1 MDRVRSTFCSVV
13 ALVVLGGGLGFSQHV
28 YWAKRYCGSTQAMT
42 DWSYAITVD
51 AAKNVYVTGGS
62 WAPVTGIDFGT
73 LKYDQHGT
81 LLWSQM
87 FNDPNAN
94 GADYAYD
101 LAVDGSGNVFVTGCY
116 WHDIG
121 GTKTFDYGT
130 VKYDASGVF
139 RWIKYY
145 NSPVAGMPDEPHA
158 IGLDVSGYVYVT
170 GQSPGIGTSND
181 FLTIKYDPA
190 TTNQGEVWTARYDN
204 VSDHDIAEDLAVR
217 GAFVYVTG
225 SSVASGTYEDYAT
238 IKYRCSD
245 GGVEPNWPKR
255 YEGPGHDRPV
265 GVRVDANDNVY
276 VTGYCMAS
284 TSYIHTVVYY
294 TDNTEWHASW
304 DGGGYAY
311 DLEVDGAGN
320 IYIAGGGAVGNQA
333 FVLKYTPPNTTPVWV
348 RTYAGPDGLGG
359 EFLDLA
365 LDGVGNIVVTGRVT
379 RNIPTENTDIPLVK
393 YDAAGSLLW
402 ETFYSGPENAP
413 DRGVALTVDG
423 EGSVLVTGNTRTAST
438 AEDYITAK
446 YASDMLSD
454 DAECTAFNWG
464 RHLLRE
470 PLTGQLHLVY
480 HTSSGP
486 CYTSSYDGLAWD
498 PVQVLDYSGKYP
510 SVGIIPNMMEDFDP
524 CLVYVDQDNK
534 VKYRWFNRST
544 GLWEGS
550 VLRNNTGGY
559 NGPPSV
565 ATTGDGFV
573 YVVVPVRNMPKQ
585 APAFS
590 LVKFYSF
597 FYDGSG
603 LDSFDLDWIG
613 NNTAIWDPC
622 ITYDADYNLHV
633 VWRKSNEIIYRMRDV
648 VGGTWTTPFNVSSHP
663 RPDFTPFVETYS
675 TWLSAVWCKE
685 QTSGQQN
692 SREIYRR
699 RKNLASGTWPLP
711 ASSYSESPGLP
722 SESPVNASEDVSVWC
737 ENELTGN
744 DFDVKYRSDTHGFG
758 WVTQLTPKEYYC
770 HSQIQ
775 RDWTPWF
782 LYTALTEGNSVP
794 YRVKTYRN
802 QLGTFSPSPFY
813 AVQTGES
820 LQSPFCLKRD
830 GALRYSGYKV
840 DHGTNEIGYKLH
852 FLDPVYPVH
861 VLKGTLYFEGTGQK
875 THQLLVNNVEKLS
888 AKVNAGQPYPFELS
902 IPRELYQADHRITLT
917 LRSTTGTGVYLAA
930 LEVIRSI
937 EGKSVGS
944 GRGVQSTQTEQLG
957 QTAYLRLRPNP
968 AATGTVISYS
978 VLGAGRV
985 SLKVFD
991 PIGRLVRV
999 FGGLPNRPTSITWDG
1014 CDQTGVRVAKGVY
1027 FIELVSGKDVRTE
1040 KLVITR

>member
-1 MDRVRSTFCSVV
+1 MNRVRSTFCSVV

-28 YWAKRYCGSTQAMT
+28 YWAKRYFVSGVGNI
-42 DWSYAITVD
+42 DWPYAIAVD
-51 AAKNVYVTGGS
+51 GAKNIYVTGGS
-62 WAPVTGIDFGT
+62 CGQTTSIDYAT
-73 LKYDQHGT
+73 LKYDQNGT
-81 LLWSQM
+81 LLWAQR

-101 LAVDGSGNVFVTGCY
+101 LAVDGSGNVYVTGSY
-116 WHDIG
+116 LHDIS
-121 GTKTFDYGT
+121 GTRTFDYGT
-130 VKYDASGVF
+130 VKYDAAGTFQWV
-139 RWIKYY
+139 KYY
-145 NSPVAGMPDEPHA
+145 NSPVPFSPDEPHA

-284 TSYIHTVVYY
+284 TSTVVYY

-304 DGGGYAY
+304 DGGYAY

-320 IYIAGGGAVGNQA
+320 IYIAGGSAVGNQA

-348 RTYAGPDGLGG
+348 STYAGPDGLGG
-359 EFLDLA
+359 EFLDLE
-365 LDGVGNIVVTGRVT
+365 LDGAGNIVVTGRVT

-393 YDAAGSLLW
+393 YDAAGNLLW

-413 DRGVALTVDG
+413 DKGVALAVDG
-423 EGSVLVTGNTRTAST
+423 DGNVAVTGMTRTAAT

-454 DAECTAFNWG
+454 DVECTAFNWG

-470 PLTGQLHLVY
+470 PLSGQLHLVY

-486 CYTSSYDGLAWD
+486 CYTSSYDGLAWE

-590 LVKFYSF
+590 MVKFYSF

-613 NNTAIWDPC
+613 NNAAIWEPC
-622 ITYDADYNLHV
+622 ITYDANYNLHC
-633 VWRKSNEIIYRMRDV
+633 VWRKSNEIIYRMRDAV
-648 VGGTWTTPFNVSSHP
+648 GGGTWTTPFNVSAHA
-663 RPDFTPFVETYS
+663 RPDFTPFVETYAD
-675 TWLSAVWCKE
+675 WLSVVWCKE

-692 SREIYRR
+692 SREIFRR
-699 RKNLASGTWPLP
+699 RRNLALGQWPQLP
-711 ASSYSESPGLP
+711 SNYSASPGLP
-722 SESPVNASEDVSVWC
+722 SESPVNAGEDVSVWC

-744 DFDVKYRSDTHGFG
+744 DFDIKYRSDTYGFG
-758 WVTQLTPKEYYC
+758 WVTRLQPKEYYC
-770 HSQIQ
+770 HGQLQ

-782 LYTALTEGNSVP
+782 LYTVLTEGNSVP

-802 QLGTFSPSPFY
+802 QFGSFSPSSYY
-813 AVQTGES
+813 AVETGDS
-820 LQSPFCLKRD
+820 LQSPFCLKRN
-830 GALRYSGYKV
+830 GAIRYGSHKV
-840 DHGTNEIGYKLH
+840 DYGVSEISYKLD
-852 FLDPVYPVH
+852 FLDPVYPAH
-861 VLKGTLYFEGTGQK
+861 ILKGTLYFEGSGQK
-875 THQLLVNNVEKLS
+875 AHRILINNVERLS
-888 AKVNAGQPYPFELS
+888 VKVNAGQPYTFEIS
-902 IPRELYQADHRITLT
+902 IPREMYRANHRVTLT
-917 LRSTTGTGVYLAA
+917 LKNPAETGVYLAG
-930 LEVIRSI
+930 LEVTRSV
-937 EGKSVGS
+937 EGKTAGGGS
-944 GRGVQSTQTEQLG
+944 GVQSAETKALDQT
-957 QTAYLRLRPNP
+957 TYLRVQPNP
-968 AATGTVISYS
+968 AKSNIVISYS
-978 VLGAGRV
+978 IPSTG
-985 SLKVFD
+985 SLSLRIFD
-991 PIGRLVRV
+991 ATGRLIRQ
-999 FGGLPNRPTSITWDG
+999 FRGLADHRSSIVWDG
-1014 CDQTGVRVAKGVY
+1014 CDQSGAQVAQGIY
-1027 FIELVSGKDVRTE
+1027 FIEMGSDKDVRTE
-1040 KLVITR
+1040 KVVITR